1 MQLYEWS
8 ERSERTNCICC
19 CFCIDERSE
28 AVSWFY
34 CQVRCS
40 CMNEVNCYCFV
51 FVLLFDSLYSYV
63 GLVLLPHRGVVSKD
77 MYCTYEVIP
86 FFHEC
91 ISQVQGTHTTS
102 IHPGVLF
109 LRQCF
114 EMKRNW
120 FWFFVFLKFRVVTYT
135 DSLSVQ
141 IKCI

>member
-1 MQLYEWS
+1 MVLTSRMMLLLLS
-8 ERSERTNCICC
+8 EAKLRFCCSC
-19 CFCIDERSE
+19 CFGFYYQDICSYTNE
-28 AVSWFY
+28 VSWF
-34 CQVRCS
+34 
-40 CMNEVNCYCFV
+40 CYV

-63 GLVLLPHRGVVSKD
+63 ELVLLPRRGVVSKD

-120 FWFFVFLKFRVVTYT
+120 FWFFVFLKFKVHIVYQGKIMNELR
-135 DSLSVQ
+135 L
-141 IKCI
+141 I

>member
-34 CQVRCS
+34 CQGRCS

-63 GLVLLPHRGVVSKD
+63 ELVLLPHRGVVSKD

-86 FFHEC
+86 FFHKP
-91 ISQVQGTHTTS
+91 IFQVQMLLS
-102 IHPGVLF
+102 
-109 LRQCF
+109 RRCF
-114 EMKRNW
+114 YPLNEKWTKRVNFCIQLITYYLHGGEMHK
-120 FWFFVFLKFRVVTYT
+120 
-135 DSLSVQ
+135 
-141 IKCI
+141 